1 MASHKTVVQ
10 DIILTV
16 LTFGVAFSFRE
27 FLISLINYLMPG
39 AEQHKIMFLAFITL
53 VMLVLTLFL
62 ANYWK
67 HPLHQ

>member
-1 MASHKTVVQ
+1 MPSQKTVVQ

-27 FLISLINYLMPG
+27 FLIALINFLMPS
-39 AEQHKIMFLAFITL
+39 AEQHKILFLAFITL
-53 VMLVLTLFL
+53 IMLVMTLVL

-67 HPLHQ
+67 HPLEQ